1 MKQLYDIIIVGAGP
15 AGLAAAHAAAPSGA
29 SICIIDDN
37 PLAGGQIWRGGAAEQ
52 RDGRA
57 REMWQAIAAARNV
70 RIMPSARVLYAPAPG
85 ELLVQDDETAHVLR
99 YQHLILA
106 TGARELLLPF
116 PGWTLP
122 GVTGAGGL
130 QALAKGGYPVEGKRV
145 VVAGS
150 GPLLLAVAD
159 TLIARGAEVVAI
171 IEQAPLS
178 SLARFALG
186 LGATPSKLAQ
196 ALQLAWRL
204 RAVSYRH
211 GAFVRA
217 AYGDGRLQ
225 RIELHDGEQIEC
237 DFLACGY
244 GLLPNTELARALG
257 CTTTTWRT
265 PAVQVDEW
273 QRTSV
278 PSIYCAGEGTGI
290 GGVDLALAEGRI
302 AGLHASGQAP
312 ASAARGPSAISTPSA
327 PSHAAPAAYAASAG
341 GTTPAAHAASAGG
354 TAPAVHA
361 ASAGGT
367 APAVHAASAG
377 GTALAAQAASAD
389 GTVTTAYA
397 ASAGG
402 TARAAQGA
410 SAGGTAVGVHAAS
423 AGRKTAVAVGGW
435 RAPGGSSV
443 EVRKAFAERTR
454 WTRFAARLA
463 KAFELRQDLKQLC
476 ERDTIVCRCEDV
488 THGELQEHTS
498 WRAAKLYT
506 RCGMGPCQGRI
517 CGAATAQL
525 YGWQPD
531 TVRTPISPARAGS
544 IIATE
549 EETET

>member
-15 AGLAAAHAAAPSGA
+15 AGLAAAHAAAPSGS

-37 PLAGGQIWRGGAAEQ
+37 PLAGGQIWRGGPAGQ

-57 REMWQAIAAARNV
+57 REMWQAIAAASNV
-70 RIMPSARVLYAPAPG
+70 RIMPSTRVLYSPAPG

-106 TGARELLLPF
+106 TGARELLLSF

-159 TLIARGAEVVAI
+159 TLKSRGARVVAI
-171 IEQAPLS
+171 VEQAPLS
-178 SLARFALG
+178 ALVRFAFG
-186 LGATPSKLAQ
+186 LFATPSKLAQ
-196 ALQLAWRL
+196 ALQLGRRL

-211 GAFVRA
+211 GAFIRA
-217 AYGDGRLQ
+217 AHGDGRLQ

-244 GLLPNTELARALG
+244 GLLPNTELARSLG
-257 CTTTTWRT
+257 CAVTTSGS
-265 PAVQVDEW
+265 PQQAAVQVDEW

-278 PSIYCAGEGTGI
+278 TSIYCAGEGTGI

-302 AGLHASGQAP
+302 AGLHACGQAP
-312 ASAARGPSAISTPSA
+312 ATGSSPSR
-327 PSHAAPAAYAASAG
+327 PASVAASA
-341 GTTPAAHAASAGG
+341 
-354 TAPAVHA
+354 
-361 ASAGGT
+361 
-367 APAVHAASAG
+367 
-377 GTALAAQAASAD
+377 
-389 GTVTTAYA
+389 
-397 ASAGG
+397 
-402 TARAAQGA
+402 
-410 SAGGTAVGVHAAS
+410 
-423 AGRKTAVAVGGW
+423 
-435 RAPGGSSV
+435 
-443 EVRKAFAERTR
+443 AERAR
-454 WTRFAARLA
+454 WKRFAARLA
-463 KAFELRQDLKQLC
+463 RAFELRQDVKQLC
-476 ERDTIVCRCEDV
+476 EPDTIVCRCEDV
-488 THGELQEHTS
+488 AHGELKEHTS
-498 WRAAKLYT
+498 WRAAKLHT

-549 EETET
+549 EETSV